1 MDAMNKVVL
10 EHYPASR
17 LPDDI
22 RGDLPK
28 EALVRVVV
36 EAEEKSSTDS
46 RSPFASLSPKSAQS
60 ANLKALLRD
69 RRSHPDRYAGN
80 ATTEEI
86 VARIRE
92 LRNEWDDR

>member
-1 MDAMNKVVL
+1 MDTMNKVVL

-46 RSPFASLSPKSAQS
+46 RSP
-60 ANLKALLRD
+60 LLR
-69 RRSHPDRYAGN
+69 SLEKCTVSESQGSLAGS
-80 ATTEEI
+80 
-86 VARIRE
+86 
-92 LRNEWDDR
+92 